1 MVWCLPHR
9 VLLLTPNMWARRY
22 RDSRANERH
31 LQLSSL
37 PASFPL
43 WGMADRPALRTTSSC
58 HRADRHTQRDEEDSW
73 VNRPGWETAASGK
86 ADRNLHSCLNPDE
99 WKFRHATNVIL
110 GLYEWLTCLKITW
123 GHTKIRNTSKFVST
137 FTSQYF
143 TPSWKTI

>member
-58 HRADRHTQRDEEDSW
+58 RRAGRRTQRDEEDSW

-86 ADRNLHSCLNPDE
+86 ADRNVHSCLNPDE

-123 GHTKIRNTSKFVST
+123 GHTKIRNTSKLVST